1 MKKQILVFLSVIAL
15 FSCKSQKS
23 PAESWKNY
31 TIETPC
37 LPKSECTFEVLENK
51 SLLVKTDD
59 TNHIYYHLQDTPGK
73 TVVKYTYKT
82 ITDPKIKDAG
92 YSEEIIFETD
102 DKWSGLNTSGSD
114 IQKTKML
121 FGVHCFCRGKAGFYK
136 IEKGNISY
144 ANKKLQISLPD
155 VIDNQKT
162 KTVSVSF
169 K

>member
-1 MKKQILVFLSVIAL
+1 M
-15 FSCKSQKS
+15 FSCKSQKNS
-23 PAESWKNY
+23 SATWKNH

-37 LPKSECTFEVLENK
+37 LPKSECTFEILENK

-82 ITDPKIKDAG
+82 ITDPKLKDAG
-92 YSEEIIFETD
+92 YSEDIIFETD
-102 DKWSGLNTSGSD
+102 DKLSNLNATGAD

-136 IEKGNISY
+136 IEQGKMSY
-144 ANKKLQISLPD
+144 ANNKLHIELPD
-155 VIDNQKT
+155 VIDNQKV
-162 KTVSVSF
+162 KTVTVSF

>member
-1 MKKQILVFLSVIAL
+1 MKKQILVLLSVIAL

-23 PAESWKNY
+23 PAASWKNY
-31 TIETPC
+31 TLETAC

-59 TNHIYYHLQDTPGK
+59 TNHVYYHLQDTPGK
-73 TVVKYTYKT
+73 TVIKYTYKT

-102 DKWSGLNTSGSD
+102 DKWSNLNAGDTD

-136 IEKGNISY
+136 IEKGNINY
-144 ANKKLQISLPD
+144 TNKKLKIELPE
-155 VIDNQKT
+155 VIDDQKT
-162 KTVSVSF
+162 KTVSISF